1 MIAHG
6 GNVALVPGHRIRNH
20 RPLEGIDL
28 FGKRRYFRRHLPE
41 QVEAGTMHAEHE
53 AVGDV
58 AQLPDIARPRISH
71 QLPPLFVRQHG
82 RVAIVPRGGLQHE
95 VLEENRDVLAPV
107 A

>member
-28 FGKRRYFRRHLPE
+28 FGKRRHFRRHLPE
-41 QVEAGTMHAEHE
+41 QVEAGAVHAEHE

-58 AQLPDIARPRISH
+58 PQLPDIARPRPS
-71 QLPPLFVRQHG
+71 LVQHPFCKFSAYGFAPMG
-82 RVAIVPRGGLQHE
+82 RL
-95 VLEENRDVLAPV
+95 
-107 A
+107 